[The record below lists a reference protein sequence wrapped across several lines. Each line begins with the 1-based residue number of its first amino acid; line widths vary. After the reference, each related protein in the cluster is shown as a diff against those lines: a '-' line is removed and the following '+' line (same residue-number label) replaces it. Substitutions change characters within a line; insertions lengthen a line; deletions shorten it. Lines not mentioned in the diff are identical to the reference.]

1 MNVETIS
8 VEQVRQ
14 LPALYTKTIPTDY
27 IDNLGHMNMNRYY
40 DILGPAS
47 GAMLGLMGHTEET
60 RDEQHIGN
68 FVLMHVMKYLKEVL
82 VSEQVTVHGRVIGRT
97 EKKVHKMYFM
107 VNDSR
112 ENIAATQES
121 LNIHADL
128 QARRSSP
135 FIPSIAEKIDGL
147 IEAHA
152 KLGWNAPVSGAIRL

>member
-1 MNVETIS
+1 MKQEMIS
-8 VEQVRQ
+8 VEQARQ
-14 LPALYTKTIPTDY
+14 LPALYTKTVPTDY

-47 GAMLGLMGHTEET
+47 GAMLRLMGHTEKS

-82 VSEQVTVHGRVIGRT
+82 VGEQVTVHGRVIGRT

-107 VNDSR
+107 VNDTK
-112 ENIAATQES
+112 ENVAATQES

-135 FIPSIAEKIDGL
+135 FIPAIAEKIDGL
-147 IEAHA
+147 IADHSQ
-152 KLGWNAPVSGAIRL
+152 LDWDAPVSEAIRI